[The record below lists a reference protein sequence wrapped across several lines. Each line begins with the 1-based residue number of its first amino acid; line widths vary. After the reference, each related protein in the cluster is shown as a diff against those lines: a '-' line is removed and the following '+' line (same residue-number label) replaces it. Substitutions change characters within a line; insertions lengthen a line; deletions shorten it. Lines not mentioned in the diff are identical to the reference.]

1 MTWYIDA
8 YNTRLESLL
17 HICCYH
23 SHCFLVI
30 LKEIKQKI
38 FLLAPKGIV
47 DPKLCACYSYGHV
60 TLGFVIGM
68 DISCALKNK
77 WEEFV

>member
-47 DPKLCACYSYGHV
+47 DPKLCACYS
-60 TLGFVIGM
+60 
-68 DISCALKNK
+68 
-77 WEEFV
+77 